1 MLASTTT
8 RSLRKLYLRAGLLT
22 AFLIVSMIIAVGF
35 GSVELET
42 SAVVEE
48 VLNHLRGLES
58 DSPNARI
65 LFDIRMPRIMFAA
78 ISGACLALTGML
90 MQTVSQNYLA
100 DPYILGVSSG
110 AGMGAVFCIVTG
122 VAQIFAPY
130 GVYVGAFLGAALAT
144 IIVVRI
150 AGTSNNPIKLVLI
163 GMGISALFSALT
175 MLEIYGSKNE
185 AQVRSAMFWLM
196 GSFTGIQWAMIP
208 VATSVLIALILFV
221 WLLRHEL
228 DLILLGREEARHL
241 GLSTERL
248 QQAVVLVSSLAIA
261 VTVSIAGIIGF
272 IGLVIPHIARF
283 VGESRHGVML
293 WFTSLIG
300 AGVMVWADVMA
311 RSMFAPEEVPIGILT
326 ACLGA
331 PVFMQIINR
340 QYKDS

>member
-1 MLASTTT
+1 MLT
-8 RSLRKLYLRAGLLT
+8 
-22 AFLIVSMIIAVGF
+22 LILVASMIIAIGF
-35 GSVELET
+35 GSVEIET
-42 SAVVEE
+42 SRVIDE
-48 VLNHLRGLES
+48 VLISLQGRQTNSS
-58 DSPNARI
+58 DAMI
-65 LFDIRMPRIMFAA
+65 IFDIRLPRIIFAA
-78 ISGACLALTGML
+78 ISGAILSLTGML

-130 GVYVGAFLGAALAT
+130 GVYVGAFFGATLAT

-163 GMGISALFSALT
+163 GMGISALFSAFT

-208 VATSVLIALILFV
+208 VALTVLIALIIFV
-221 WLLRHEL
+221 WLFRHEL

-241 GLSTERL
+241 GLSTERM
-248 QQAVVLVSSLAIA
+248 QQAVVLISSLAIA

-283 VGESRHGVML
+283 ISESRHGVLM
-293 WFTSLIG
+293 WFTTLIG
-300 AGVMVWADVMA
+300 AFVMIWADVMA
-311 RSMFAPEEVPIGILT
+311 RSIFKPEEVPIGILT

-331 PVFMQIINR
+331 PIFMQIINR

>member
-1 MLASTTT
+1 MND
-8 RSLRKLYLRAGLLT
+8 KNLYLRALSLT
-22 AFLIVSMIIAVGF
+22 MILILSMIVAVGF
-35 GSVELET
+35 GSVDIELG
-42 SAVVEE
+42 E
-48 VLNHLRGLES
+48 VTDEVATYLRGLKS
-58 DSPNARI
+58 DSPNSMI
-65 LFDIRMPRIMFAA
+65 IFDIRIPRILFAA
-78 ISGACLALTGML
+78 ISGAILSLTGML

-110 AGMGAVFCIVTG
+110 AGMGAVFCIITG

-130 GVYVGAFLGAALAT
+130 GVYVGAFLGATLAT
-144 IIVVRI
+144 IIVVHI

-163 GMGISALFSALT
+163 GMGISALFSAFT

-196 GSFTGIQWAMIP
+196 GSFTGIQWSMIP
-208 VATSVLIALILFV
+208 IALTMLILLMIFI
-221 WLLRHEL
+221 WLFRHEL

-241 GLSTERL
+241 GLSTERM
-248 QQAVVLVSSLAIA
+248 QQAVVLISSMAIA

-283 VGESRHGVML
+283 IGESRHSVML

-300 AGVMVWADVMA
+300 SVVMIWADVMA
-311 RSMFAPEEVPIGILT
+311 RSMFKPEEVPIGILT

-331 PVFMQIINR
+331 PIFMQIINR
-340 QYKDS
+340 RYKDS

>member
-1 MLASTTT
+1 MHS
-8 RSLRKLYLRAGLLT
+8 KNLYLRAISLT
-22 AFLIVSMIIAVGF
+22 VILVASMIIAIGF
-35 GSVELET
+35 GSIEIEIGRVI
-42 SAVVEE
+42 EE
-48 VLNHLRGLES
+48 VAAFLQGHASNS
-58 DSPNARI
+58 ANSTI
-65 LFDIRMPRIMFAA
+65 IFDIRIPRILFAA
-78 ISGACLALTGML
+78 ISGAILSLTGML

-110 AGMGAVFCIVTG
+110 AGMGAVFCIITG

-130 GVYVGAFLGAALAT
+130 GVYVGAFMGAALAT
-144 IIVVRI
+144 VIVVRI
-150 AGTSNNPIKLVLI
+150 AGTSNSPIKLVLI
-163 GMGISALFSALT
+163 GMGISALFSAFT

-196 GSFTGIQWAMIP
+196 GSFTGLQWSMVPIA
-208 VATSVLIALILFV
+208 AGVLIVLMLFV
-221 WLLRHEL
+221 WLFRHEL
-228 DLILLGREEARHL
+228 DLILLGREEAQHL
-241 GLSTERL
+241 GLSTERM
-248 QQAVVLVSSLAIA
+248 QQAVVLISSMAIA

-283 VGESRHGVML
+283 VGESRHAVML

-300 AGVMVWADVMA
+300 AVVMVWADVMA

>member
-1 MLASTTT
+1 M
-8 RSLRKLYLRAGLLT
+8 KKNLYLRAALLT
-22 AFLIVSMIIAVGF
+22 ILLFASMIIAVGF
-35 GSVELET
+35 GSIEIET
-42 SAVVEE
+42 SAVINEVEKF
-48 VLNHLRGLES
+48 LRGQVT
-58 DSPNARI
+58 DSPNSMIIFEIRIPRI
-65 LFDIRMPRIMFAA
+65 LFAA
-78 ISGACLALTGML
+78 ISGAILSLTGML

-110 AGMGAVFCIVTG
+110 AGMGAVFCIITG

-130 GVYVGAFLGAALAT
+130 GVYVGAFSGAALAT
-144 IIVVRI
+144 AIVVRI
-150 AGTSNNPIKLVLI
+150 AGTSNSPIKLVLI
-163 GMGISALFSALT
+163 GMGISALFSAFT

-208 VATSVLIALILFV
+208 VAFAVMVALIIFIWLF
-221 WLLRHEL
+221 RHEL
-228 DLILLGREEARHL
+228 DLILLGREEAQHL
-241 GLSTERL
+241 GLSTEKM
-248 QQAVVLVSSLAIA
+248 QQAVVLISSMAIA

-283 VGESRHGVML
+283 IGESRHAVML

-300 AGVMVWADVMA
+300 AVVMVWADVMA

>member
-1 MLASTTT
+1 MDKKIFFRALMLT
-8 RSLRKLYLRAGLLT
+8 
-22 AFLIVSMIIAVGF
+22 LILVASMIIAIGF
-35 GSVELET
+35 GSVEIET
-42 SAVVEE
+42 SRVVEE
-48 VLNHLRGLES
+48 VAASLQGRQTNSS
-58 DSPNARI
+58 DAMI
-65 LFDIRMPRIMFAA
+65 IFDIRLPRIIFAA
-78 ISGACLALTGML
+78 ISGAILSLTGML

-130 GVYVGAFLGAALAT
+130 GVYVGAFFGATLAT
-144 IIVVRI
+144 IIVVKI
-150 AGTSNNPIKLVLI
+150 AGTSNSPIKLVLI
-163 GMGISALFSALT
+163 GMGISALFSAFT

-208 VATSVLIALILFV
+208 VALTVLIALIIFV
-221 WLLRHEL
+221 WLFRHEL

-241 GLSTERL
+241 GLSTERM
-248 QQAVVLVSSLAIA
+248 QQAVVLISSLAIA

-283 VGESRHGVML
+283 VSESRHGVMM

-300 AGVMVWADVMA
+300 AFVMIWADVMT
-311 RSMFAPEEVPIGILT
+311 RSIFKPEEVPIGILT

-331 PVFMQIINR
+331 PIFMQIINR

>member
-1 MLASTTT
+1 MDKKIFFRALMLT
-8 RSLRKLYLRAGLLT
+8 
-22 AFLIVSMIIAVGF
+22 LILVASMIIAIGF
-35 GSVELET
+35 GSVEIET
-42 SAVVEE
+42 SLVIDE
-48 VLNHLRGLES
+48 VAASLQGRQTNSS
-58 DSPNARI
+58 DAMI
-65 LFDIRMPRIMFAA
+65 IFDIRLPRIIFAT
-78 ISGACLALTGML
+78 ISGAILSLTGML

-110 AGMGAVFCIVTG
+110 AGMGAVFCIITG

-130 GVYVGAFLGAALAT
+130 GVYVGAFFGATLAT

-163 GMGISALFSALT
+163 GMGISALFSAFT

-208 VATSVLIALILFV
+208 VALTVLIALIIFV
-221 WLLRHEL
+221 WLFRHEL

-241 GLSTERL
+241 GLSTERM
-248 QQAVVLVSSLAIA
+248 QQAVVLISSLAIA

-283 VGESRHGVML
+283 ISESRHGVLM
-293 WFTSLIG
+293 WFTTLIG
-300 AGVMVWADVMA
+300 AFVMIWADVMA
-311 RSMFAPEEVPIGILT
+311 RSIFKPEEVPIGILT

-331 PVFMQIINR
+331 PIFMQIINR

>member
-1 MLASTTT
+1 MESKRLIF
-8 RSLRKLYLRAGLLT
+8 RATLLT
-22 AFLIVSMIIAVGF
+22 VILIASMTIAICF
-35 GSVELET
+35 GSIEIELGT
-42 SAVVEE
+42 VADE
-48 VLNHLRGLES
+48 VTKFLQGNRT
-58 DSPNARI
+58 DSPNAMI
-65 LFDIRMPRIMFAA
+65 IFDIRIPRILFAA
-78 ISGACLALTGML
+78 ISGAILSLTGML

-110 AGMGAVFCIVTG
+110 AGMGAVFCIITG

-144 IIVVRI
+144 VIVVHI
-150 AGTSNNPIKLVLI
+150 AGTSNSPIKLVLI
-163 GMGISALFSALT
+163 GMGISALFSAFT

-196 GSFTGIQWAMIP
+196 GSFTGLQWAMIP
-208 VATSVLIALILFV
+208 IASAVLIALMIFIWLF
-221 WLLRHEL
+221 RHEL
-228 DLILLGREEARHL
+228 DLILLGREEAQHL
-241 GLSTERL
+241 GLSTERM
-248 QQAVVLVSSLAIA
+248 QQAVVLISSMAIA
-261 VTVSIAGIIGF
+261 VTVSIAG
-272 IGLVIPHIARF
+272 IPHIARF
-283 VGESRHGVML
+283 VGESRHAVML

-300 AGVMVWADVMA
+300 AVVMVWADVMA

>member
-1 MLASTTT
+1 M
-8 RSLRKLYLRAGLLT
+8 KNKNLYLRAMLLT
-22 AFLIVSMIIAVGF
+22 IILFASMIVAVGF
-35 GSVELET
+35 GSIDIET
-42 SAVVEE
+42 GIVADVITKF
-48 VLNHLRGLES
+48 LRGGMK
-58 DSPNARI
+58 DSSNAMI
-65 LFDIRMPRIMFAA
+65 IFDIRIPRIIFAA
-78 ISGACLALTGML
+78 ISGAILSLTGML

-110 AGMGAVFCIVTG
+110 AGMGAVFCIITG

-130 GVYVGAFLGAALAT
+130 GVYVGAFLGATLAT
-144 IIVVRI
+144 VIVVHI

-163 GMGISALFSALT
+163 GMGISALFSAFT

-196 GSFTGIQWAMIP
+196 GSFTGLQWTMIP
-208 VATSVLIALILFV
+208 IALAVLIALMIFIWLF
-221 WLLRHEL
+221 RHEL
-228 DLILLGREEARHL
+228 DLILLGREEAQHL
-241 GLSTERL
+241 GLSAERM
-248 QQAVVLVSSLAIA
+248 QQAVVLISSLAIA

-300 AGVMVWADVMA
+300 AFVMVWADVMA
-311 RSMFAPEEVPIGILT
+311 RSMFKPEEVPIGILT

-331 PVFMQIINR
+331 PIFMQIINR

>member
-1 MLASTTT
+1 MILVASMTV
-8 RSLRKLYLRAGLLT
+8 A
-22 AFLIVSMIIAVGF
+22 IGF
-35 GSVELET
+35 GSIEIEIGL
-42 SAVVEE
+42 VVEE
-48 VLNHLRGLES
+48 VAAFLQGHASNS
-58 DSPNARI
+58 ANSTI
-65 LFDIRMPRIMFAA
+65 IFDIRIPRILFAA
-78 ISGACLALTGML
+78 ISGAILSLTGML

-110 AGMGAVFCIVTG
+110 AGMGAVFCIITG

-144 IIVVRI
+144 VIVVRI
-150 AGTSNNPIKLVLI
+150 AGKSNSPIKLVLI
-163 GMGISALFSALT
+163 GMGISALFSAFT

-196 GSFTGIQWAMIP
+196 GSFTGLQWAMVPI
-208 VATSVLIALILFV
+208 AAGVLIILMLFV
-221 WLLRHEL
+221 WLFRHEL
-228 DLILLGREEARHL
+228 DLILLGREEAQHL
-241 GLSTERL
+241 GLSTERM
-248 QQAVVLVSSLAIA
+248 QQAVVLISSMAIA

-283 VGESRHGVML
+283 VGESRHAVML

-300 AGVMVWADVMA
+300 AVVMVWADVMA

-340 QYKDS
+340 QYKNS

>member
-1 MLASTTT
+1 MDKKLFFRAILLVISLA
-8 RSLRKLYLRAGLLT
+8 A
-22 AFLIVSMIIAVGF
+22 SMTVAIGF
-35 GSVELET
+35 GSVEVET
-42 SAVVEE
+42 SRVIEE
-48 VLNHLRGLES
+48 IAAFWQGNGTNS
-58 DSPNARI
+58 SSAMI
-65 LFDIRMPRIMFAA
+65 IFDIRLPRIIFAA
-78 ISGACLALTGML
+78 ISGAILSLTGML

-110 AGMGAVFCIVTG
+110 AGMGAVFCIITG

-144 IIVVRI
+144 VIVVRI
-150 AGTSNNPIKLVLI
+150 AGTSNSPIKLVLI
-163 GMGISALFSALT
+163 GMGISALFSAFT

-196 GSFTGIQWAMIP
+196 GSFTGIQWAMVP
-208 VATSVLIALILFV
+208 IALTVLFALIIFV
-221 WLLRHEL
+221 WLFRHEL

-241 GLSTERL
+241 GLSTERM
-248 QQAVVLVSSLAIA
+248 QQAVVLISSLAIA

-283 VGESRHGVML
+283 ISESRHGVL
-293 WFTSLIG
+293 VWFTSLIG
-300 AGVMVWADVMA
+300 ALVMVWADVLA
-311 RSMFAPEEVPIGILT
+311 RSIFKPEEVPIGILT

-340 QYKDS
+340 RYKDS

>member
-1 MLASTTT
+1 MNN
-8 RSLRKLYLRAGLLT
+8 KNLYARALLLT
-22 AFLIVSMIIAVGF
+22 LFLIASMIIAVRF
-35 GSVELET
+35 GSIEIETGVVINELT
-42 SAVVEE
+42 DFIYGR
-48 VLNHLRGLES
+48 NS
-58 DSPNARI
+58 DSPNTMI
-65 LFDIRMPRIMFAA
+65 IFDIRIPRIIFAA
-78 ISGACLALTGML
+78 ISGAILSLTGML

-110 AGMGAVFCIVTG
+110 AGMGAVFCIITG

-144 IIVVRI
+144 VIVVHI
-150 AGTSNNPIKLVLI
+150 AGTSNSPIKLVLI
-163 GMGISALFSALT
+163 GMGISALFSAFT

-196 GSFTGIQWAMIP
+196 GSFSGIRWEMVP
-208 VATSVLIALILFV
+208 VAFAVLVALILFV
-221 WLLRHEL
+221 WLFRHEL
-228 DLILLGREEARHL
+228 DLILLGREEAQHL
-241 GLSTERL
+241 GLSTERM
-248 QQAVVLVSSLAIA
+248 QQAVVLISSLAIA

-283 VGESRHGVML
+283 IGESRHGVML

-300 AGVMVWADVMA
+300 AVVMIWADVMA
-311 RSMFAPEEVPIGILT
+311 RSMFRPEEVPIGILT

-340 QYKDS
+340 QYK

>member
-1 MLASTTT
+1 MNNKNLHF
-8 RSLRKLYLRAGLLT
+8 RALLLT
-22 AFLIVSMIIAVGF
+22 LILIVSMIIAIGF
-35 GSVELET
+35 GSVEIET
-42 SAVVEE
+42 FAVINEIE
-48 VLNHLRGLES
+48 AFLRGYKI
-58 DSPNARI
+58 DSQNSVI
-65 LFDIRMPRIMFAA
+65 IFDIRIPRILFAA
-78 ISGACLALTGML
+78 ISGAILSLTGML

-110 AGMGAVFCIVTG
+110 AGMGAVFCIITG

-130 GVYVGAFLGAALAT
+130 GVYFGAFLGAALAT
-144 IIVVRI
+144 VIVVRI
-150 AGTSNNPIKLVLI
+150 AGTSNSPIKLVLI
-163 GMGISALFSALT
+163 GMGISALFSAFT

-196 GSFTGIQWAMIP
+196 GSFTGIQWTMVP
-208 VATSVLIALILFV
+208 VALTVMIMLILFI
-221 WLLRHEL
+221 WLFRHEL
-228 DLILLGREEARHL
+228 DLILLGREEAQHL
-241 GLSTERL
+241 GLSTERM
-248 QQAVVLVSSLAIA
+248 QQAVVLISSLAIA

-283 VGESRHGVML
+283 IGESRHSVML

-300 AGVMVWADVMA
+300 AVVMVWADVMA

>member
-1 MLASTTT
+1 MLT
-8 RSLRKLYLRAGLLT
+8 
-22 AFLIVSMIIAVGF
+22 LILVASMIIAIGF
-35 GSVELET
+35 GSVEIET
-42 SAVVEE
+42 SLVIDE
-48 VLNHLRGLES
+48 VAANLQGRQTNSS
-58 DSPNARI
+58 DAMI
-65 LFDIRMPRIMFAA
+65 IFDIRLPRIIFAA
-78 ISGACLALTGML
+78 ISGAILSLTGML

-110 AGMGAVFCIVTG
+110 AGMGAVFCIITG

-130 GVYVGAFLGAALAT
+130 GVYVGAFFGATLAT

-163 GMGISALFSALT
+163 GMGISALFSAFT

-208 VATSVLIALILFV
+208 VALTVLIALIIFV
-221 WLLRHEL
+221 WLFRHEL
-228 DLILLGREEARHL
+228 DLILLGSEEARHL
-241 GLSTERL
+241 GLSTERM
-248 QQAVVLVSSLAIA
+248 QQAVVLISSLAIA

-283 VGESRHGVML
+283 ISESRHGVLM
-293 WFTSLIG
+293 WFTTLIG
-300 AGVMVWADVMA
+300 AFVMIWADVMA
-311 RSMFAPEEVPIGILT
+311 RSIFKPEEVPIGILT

-331 PVFMQIINR
+331 PIFMQIINR

>member
-1 MLASTTT
+1 MENKKLYFRVSLLTIFLLASMI
-8 RSLRKLYLRAGLLT
+8 T
-22 AFLIVSMIIAVGF
+22 AICFGSIEIELGIVADEVENFLQGNRTDSPNSMII
-35 GSVELET
+35 
-42 SAVVEE
+42 
-48 VLNHLRGLES
+48 
-58 DSPNARI
+58 
-65 LFDIRMPRIMFAA
+65 FDIRIPRILFAA
-78 ISGACLALTGML
+78 ISGAILSLTGML

-110 AGMGAVFCIVTG
+110 AGMGAVFCIITG

-144 IIVVRI
+144 VIVVHI
-150 AGTSNNPIKLVLI
+150 AGTSNSPIKLVLI
-163 GMGISALFSALT
+163 GMGISALFSAFT

-196 GSFTGIQWAMIP
+196 GSFTGIQWTMIP
-208 VATSVLIALILFV
+208 IAATVLIVLMIFIWLF
-221 WLLRHEL
+221 RHEL
-228 DLILLGREEARHL
+228 DLILLGREEAQHL
-241 GLSTERL
+241 GLSTERM
-248 QQAVVLVSSLAIA
+248 QQAVVLISSMAVA

-283 VGESRHGVML
+283 IGESRHAVML

-300 AGVMVWADVMA
+300 AVVMVWADVMA

>member
-1 MLASTTT
+1 MKNLYARALLLA
-8 RSLRKLYLRAGLLT
+8 ALLV
-22 AFLIVSMIIAVGF
+22 ASMTVAVGF
-35 GSVELET
+35 GSVEIDT
-42 SAVVEE
+42 GVVVNE
-48 VLNHLRGLES
+48 VANFLRGRGS
-58 DSPNARI
+58 DSATSMI
-65 LFDIRMPRIMFAA
+65 IFDIRIPRILFAA
-78 ISGACLALTGML
+78 ISGAILSLTGML

-122 VAQIFAPY
+122 AAQVFAPY

-144 IIVVRI
+144 AIVVRI

-163 GMGISALFSALT
+163 GMGISALFSAFT

-196 GSFTGIQWAMIP
+196 GSFTGLQWAMVP
-208 VATSVLIALILFV
+208 VALAVLLALIIFV
-221 WLLRHEL
+221 WLFRHEL
-228 DLILLGREEARHL
+228 DLILLGREEAQHL
-241 GLSTERL
+241 GLSTERM
-248 QQAVVLVSSLAIA
+248 QQAVVLIASMAIA

-283 VGESRHGVML
+283 VGESRHAVMV

-300 AGVMVWADVMA
+300 ACVMVWADVLA
-311 RSMFAPEEVPIGILT
+311 RAMFSPEEVPIGILT

>member
-1 MLASTTT
+1 MDN
-8 RSLRKLYLRAGLLT
+8 KNLYLRALLLT
-22 AFLIVSMIIAVGF
+22 VILIASMIIAIGF
-35 GSVELET
+35 GSIEIEIGR
-42 SAVVEE
+42 VVEE
-48 VLNHLRGLES
+48 VAAFLQGHES
-58 DSPNARI
+58 NSSNSTI
-65 LFDIRMPRIMFAA
+65 IFDIRIPRILFAA
-78 ISGACLALTGML
+78 ISGAILSLTGML

-110 AGMGAVFCIVTG
+110 AGMGAVFCIIITG

-144 IIVVRI
+144 VIVVRI
-150 AGTSNNPIKLVLI
+150 AGTSNSPIKLVLI
-163 GMGISALFSALT
+163 GMGISALFSAFT

-196 GSFTGIQWAMIP
+196 GSFTGLQWAMVPI
-208 VATSVLIALILFV
+208 AAGVLIVLMLFV
-221 WLLRHEL
+221 WLFRHEL
-228 DLILLGREEARHL
+228 DLILLGREEAQHL
-241 GLSTERL
+241 GLSTERM
-248 QQAVVLVSSLAIA
+248 QQAVVLISSMAIA

-283 VGESRHGVML
+283 VGESRHAVML

-300 AGVMVWADVMA
+300 AVVMVWADVMA

>member
-1 MLASTTT
+1 MY
-8 RSLRKLYLRAGLLT
+8 KNLYLRASLLT
-22 AFLIVSMIIAVGF
+22 ILLAASMIIAVGF
-35 GSVELET
+35 GSIEIET
-42 SAVVEE
+42 SAVINE
-48 VLNHLRGLES
+48 VAKFLRGQVT
-58 DSPNARI
+58 DSPNAMI
-65 LFDIRMPRIMFAA
+65 IFDIRIPRILFAA
-78 ISGACLALTGML
+78 ISGAILSLTGML

-110 AGMGAVFCIVTG
+110 AGMGAVFCIITG

-144 IIVVRI
+144 VIVVRI

-163 GMGISALFSALT
+163 GMGISALFSAFT

-196 GSFTGIQWAMIP
+196 GSFTGIQWTIIP
-208 VATSVLIALILFV
+208 IASAVLIALMIFIWLF
-221 WLLRHEL
+221 RHEL
-228 DLILLGREEARHL
+228 DLILLGREEAQHL
-241 GLSTERL
+241 GLSTEKM
-248 QQAVVLVSSLAIA
+248 QQAVVLISSMAIA

-283 VGESRHGVML
+283 IGESRHAVML

-300 AGVMVWADVMA
+300 AVVMVWADVMA

>member
-1 MLASTTT
+1 MLT
-8 RSLRKLYLRAGLLT
+8 
-22 AFLIVSMIIAVGF
+22 LILVASMIIAIGF
-35 GSVELET
+35 GSVEIET
-42 SAVVEE
+42 SRVIDE
-48 VLNHLRGLES
+48 VAASLQGRQTNSS
-58 DSPNARI
+58 DAMI
-65 LFDIRMPRIMFAA
+65 IFDIRLPRIIFAA
-78 ISGACLALTGML
+78 ISGAILSLTGML

-130 GVYVGAFLGAALAT
+130 GVYVGAFFGATLAT

-150 AGTSNNPIKLVLI
+150 AGTSNSPIKLVLI
-163 GMGISALFSALT
+163 GMGISALFSAFT

-208 VATSVLIALILFV
+208 VALTVLIALIIFV
-221 WLLRHEL
+221 WLFRHEL

-241 GLSTERL
+241 GLSTERM
-248 QQAVVLVSSLAIA
+248 QQAVVLISSLAIA

-283 VGESRHGVML
+283 VSESRHGVLM
-293 WFTSLIG
+293 WFTTLIG
-300 AGVMVWADVMA
+300 AFVMIWADVMA
-311 RSMFAPEEVPIGILT
+311 RSIFKPEEVPIGILT

-331 PVFMQIINR
+331 PIFMQIINR

>member
-1 MLASTTT
+1 MNF
-8 RSLRKLYLRAGLLT
+8 RNLYLRAALLT
-22 AFLIVSMIIAVGF
+22 ILLIASMIIAVGF
-35 GSVELET
+35 GSIEIETAAVINELE
-42 SAVVEE
+42 
-48 VLNHLRGLES
+48 NCLRGLKA
-58 DSPNARI
+58 DSPNAMIIFDIRIPRI
-65 LFDIRMPRIMFAA
+65 LFAT
-78 ISGACLALTGML
+78 ISGAILSLTGML

-110 AGMGAVFCIVTG
+110 AGMGAVFCIITG
-122 VAQIFAPY
+122 VAQIFSPY

-144 IIVVRI
+144 VIVVRI
-150 AGTSNNPIKLVLI
+150 AGTSNSPIKLVLI
-163 GMGISALFSALT
+163 GMGISALFSAFT

-196 GSFTGIQWAMIP
+196 GSFTGIQWTMVPIAAA
-208 VATSVLIALILFV
+208 VLVVLIMFV
-221 WLLRHEL
+221 WLFRHEL
-228 DLILLGREEARHL
+228 DLILLGREEAQHL
-241 GLSTERL
+241 GLSTERM
-248 QQAVVLVSSLAIA
+248 QQAVVLISSMAIA

-283 VGESRHGVML
+283 TGESRHAVML

-300 AGVMVWADVMA
+300 AAVMVWADVLA

>member
-1 MLASTTT
+1 MNSK
-8 RSLRKLYLRAGLLT
+8 KLYFRALLLT
-22 AFLIVSMIIAVGF
+22 VILIVSMITAICF
-35 GSVELET
+35 GSIEIELEIVT
-42 SAVVEE
+42 DE
-48 VLNHLRGLES
+48 VANFLQGNRT
-58 DSPNARI
+58 DSPHSMI
-65 LFDIRMPRIMFAA
+65 IFDIRLPRILFAA
-78 ISGACLALTGML
+78 ISGAILSLTGML

-110 AGMGAVFCIVTG
+110 AGMGAVFCIITG

-144 IIVVRI
+144 VIVVHI
-150 AGTSNNPIKLVLI
+150 AGTSNSPIKLVLI
-163 GMGISALFSALT
+163 GMGISALFSAFT

-196 GSFTGIQWAMIP
+196 GSFTGIQWTMIP
-208 VATSVLIALILFV
+208 IAATVLIVLMIFIWLF
-221 WLLRHEL
+221 RHEL
-228 DLILLGREEARHL
+228 DLILLGREEAQHL
-241 GLSTERL
+241 GLSTERM
-248 QQAVVLVSSLAIA
+248 QQAVVLISSMAVA

-283 VGESRHGVML
+283 IGESRHAVML

-300 AGVMVWADVMA
+300 AVVMVWADVMA

>member
-1 MLASTTT
+1 MN
-8 RSLRKLYLRAGLLT
+8 KNLYLRATLLT
-22 AFLIVSMIIAVGF
+22 IILVASMTVAVGF
-35 GSVELET
+35 GSIEIPTGTVADEI
-42 SAVVEE
+42 
-48 VLNHLRGLES
+48 LNFMRGQES
-58 DSPNARI
+58 DSSNAKI
-65 LFDIRMPRIMFAA
+65 IFDIRIPRILFAA
-78 ISGACLALTGML
+78 ISGAILSLTGML

-130 GVYVGAFLGAALAT
+130 GVYVGAFFGAMLAT
-144 IIVVRI
+144 IIVVHI
-150 AGTSNNPIKLVLI
+150 AGTSNSPIKLVLI
-163 GMGISALFSALT
+163 GMGISALFSAFT

-196 GSFTGIQWAMIP
+196 GSFTGIQWSMVP
-208 VATSVLIALILFV
+208 VAAAVLLALMIFV
-221 WLLRHEL
+221 WLFRHEL
-228 DLILLGREEARHL
+228 DLILLGREEAQHL
-241 GLSTERL
+241 GLSTERM
-248 QQAVVLVSSLAIA
+248 QQSVVLISSLAVA

-283 VGESRHGVML
+283 VGESRHAVML
-293 WFTSLIG
+293 WFVGLIG

-311 RSMFAPEEVPIGILT
+311 RSMFSPEEVPIGILT

-331 PVFMQIINR
+331 PIFMQIINR